1 MFCRLAAVWLLGASV
16 AAAAPALAQNG
27 QIPGVAPPT
36 PSPFTPPPQLG
47 GAPAPPVALPVPAVP
62 RNTPRTLVTRPRG
75 PAVEVPGGPGYFS
88 NKVERCLDA
97 AANAGL
103 SPTARAAFTRRC
115 AN

>member
-1 MFCRLAAVWLLGASV
+1 MPRLIALALLLVTSAAV
-16 AAAAPALAQNG
+16 AQTG
-27 QIPGVAPPT
+27 QFPGVAPPT

-62 RNTPRTLVTRPRG
+62 PNTPRTLVTRPHR

-103 SPTARAAFTRRC
+103 GPNARAAFTRRC

>member
-1 MFCRLAAVWLLGASV
+1 MRAIALAILLSTSA
-16 AAAAPALAQNG
+16 ALAQTTSF
-27 QIPGVAPPT
+27 PGVAPSV
-36 PSPFTPPPQLG
+36 PSPFTPQPQLG

-62 RNTPRTLVTRPRG
+62 RDTPRTLVTRPNH

-97 AANAGL
+97 AAGAGL
-103 SPTARAAFTRRC
+103 GPNQRAAFTRRC

>member
-1 MFCRLAAVWLLGASV
+1 MPRLIAVALLLSV
-16 AAAAPALAQNG
+16 SSAALAQNG
-27 QIPGVAPPT
+27 QFPGGAPAV

-62 RNTPRTLVTRPRG
+62 SRTPRKLVTRPHR

-103 SPTARAAFTRRC
+103 GPNQRAAFTRRC
-115 AN
+115 VQ

>member
-1 MFCRLAAVWLLGASV
+1 MLRLIAVALVLATSSAAI
-16 AAAAPALAQNG
+16 AQTG
-27 QIPGVAPPT
+27 QFPGVAPST

-47 GAPAPPVALPVPAVP
+47 GAPAPPQALAVPAVP
-62 RNTPRTLVTRPRG
+62 PNTPHTLVTRPRG

-103 SPTARAAFTRRC
+103 SPTARATFTRRC

>member
-1 MFCRLAAVWLLGASV
+1 MPRLTALALLLSIS
-16 AAAAPALAQNG
+16 AAAAQTG
-27 QIPGVAPPT
+27 QFPGVAPPT

-62 RNTPRTLVTRPRG
+62 PNTPRTLVTRPHG

-103 SPTARAAFTRRC
+103 GPHARAAFTRRC

>member
-1 MFCRLAAVWLLGASV
+1 MLRLVALALLLATP
-16 AAAAPALAQNG
+16 AALAQTG
-27 QIPGVAPPT
+27 QFPGVASPT

-47 GAPAPPVALPVPAVP
+47 GAPAPPAALPVPAVP
-62 RNTPRTLVTRPRG
+62 RNTPRTLVTRPHG

>member
-1 MFCRLAAVWLLGASV
+1 MPRLIALALLLSVSAAS
-16 AAAAPALAQNG
+16 AQNG

-62 RNTPRTLVTRPRG
+62 RDTPRALITRPNR

-88 NKVERCLDA
+88 NKVERCIDA
-97 AANAGL
+97 AAGAGL
-103 SPTARAAFTRRC
+103 GPNQRAAFTRRC
-115 AN
+115 INN

>member
-1 MFCRLAAVWLLGASV
+1 MLRLTTVALLF
-16 AAAAPALAQNG
+16 AAPTVLAQTS
-27 QIPGVAPPT
+27 QFPGVASPV

-62 RNTPRTLVTRPRG
+62 RDTPRSLVTRPNR
-75 PAVEVPGGPGYFS
+75 PPVEVPGGPGYYS

-97 AANAGL
+97 AAGAGL
-103 SPTARAAFTRRC
+103 GPNQRAAFTRRC

>member
-1 MFCRLAAVWLLGASV
+1 MLRLIALAFLLSVSCAAY
-16 AAAAPALAQNG
+16 AQNG
-27 QIPGVAPPT
+27 QFPGVAASV

-62 RNTPRTLVTRPRG
+62 PRTPRALVTRPNR

-97 AANAGL
+97 AASAGL
-103 SPTARAAFTRRC
+103 GPNQRAAFTRRC
-115 AN
+115 VQ

>member
-1 MFCRLAAVWLLGASV
+1 MIRLTTIALILSV
-16 AAAAPALAQNG
+16 STAFAQNG
-27 QIPGVAPPT
+27 QFPGVAPSV

-47 GAPAPPVALPVPAVP
+47 GAPAPPVALPVPHVSP
-62 RNTPRTLVTRPRG
+62 NLRTGPSLVTRPHGR
-75 PAVEVPGGPGYFS
+75 PIEVPGGPSNFS

-103 SPTARAAFTRRC
+103 GPNARAAFTRRC

>member
-1 MFCRLAAVWLLGASV
+1 MLRLTILAFLFSV
-16 AAAAPALAQNG
+16 SPALAQTG
-27 QIPGVAPPT
+27 QFPGVAPPV

-62 RNTPRTLVTRPRG
+62 RDTPRTLITRPNR
-75 PAVEVPGGPGYFS
+75 PAIEVPGGPGYYS

-97 AANAGL
+97 SAGAGL
-103 SPTARAAFTRRC
+103 GPNQRAAFTRRC